1 MENTIAIVTNLGKT
15 CTMWGTNFYSELL
28 AGIEKCCLE
37 NGCDLLISSQRSWI
51 EPADYL
57 KTYRNGK
64 ASGLILIAPEEK
76 HPQLPI
82 IASEKIPAVV
92 IGSNPPV
99 EISYVDSDNR
109 NGMAKVTEFYRKQGL
124 VFLRF
129 GSSEKIARFMKYDAN
144 VEVVIQ
150 NPWKD
155 AKTGAMMTD
164 TLILIYKKDGK
175 GNKPDVSI

>member
-1 MENTIAIVTNLGKT
+1 MDVNNLLNRTKRFALQIIKMFASLPKIVEAQVIGRQALRPGTAFAIVLLLCLSSVAAAEERFGVAVYP
-15 CTMWGTNFYSELL
+15 GSEYDQARTKLL
-28 AGIEKCCLE
+28 KDSLSVQGA
-37 NGCDLLISSQRSWI
+37 
-51 EPADYL
+51 A
-57 KTYRNGK
+57 YRTR
-64 ASGLILIAPEEK
+64 
-76 HPQLPI
+76 
-82 IASEKIPAVV
+82 
-92 IGSNPPV
+92 
-99 EISYVDSDNR
+99 D
-109 NGMAKVTEFYRKQGL
+109 GMAKVTEFYRKQGL

-175 GNKPDVSI
+175 GSKPDVSI